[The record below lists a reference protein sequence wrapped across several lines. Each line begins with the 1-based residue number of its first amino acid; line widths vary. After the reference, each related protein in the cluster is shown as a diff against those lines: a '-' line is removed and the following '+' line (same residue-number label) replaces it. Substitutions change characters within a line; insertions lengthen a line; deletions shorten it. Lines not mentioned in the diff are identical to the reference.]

1 METGRETVGPNEG
14 KMGPGASGPTVGEV
28 GKLVD
33 RNPWRNSSPL
43 GFRSL
48 GTSSQA
54 LLSFPKWA
62 VTW

>member
-33 RNPWRNSSPL
+33 RSP
-43 GFRSL
+43 
-48 GTSSQA
+48 
-54 LLSFPKWA
+54 
-62 VTW
+62 